1 MEIVIRMEGRA
12 KMECVRS
19 EKFTTDSFP
28 EECIGALL
36 QDKKM
41 QMTLKILLPYLT
53 GAPTLT

>member
-1 MEIVIRMEGRA
+1 MEIVIRMDGRA
-12 KMECVRS
+12 KMEWVRS
-19 EKFTTDSFP
+19 EKFTIDSFP
-28 EECIGALL
+28 EKWIGALL